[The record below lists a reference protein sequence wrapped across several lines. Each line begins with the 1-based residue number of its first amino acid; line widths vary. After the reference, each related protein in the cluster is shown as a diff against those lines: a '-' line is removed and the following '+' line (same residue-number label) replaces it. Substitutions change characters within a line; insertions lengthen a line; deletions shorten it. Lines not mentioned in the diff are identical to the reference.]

1 VIGLEVVEVAT
12 RPMSEEER
20 QRMRDEAVPL
30 PGQPPPAPGARVV
43 EVVDGPRWE
52 HEVRLKERD
61 GERVLGITIGQP
73 EALAIGFGLLG
84 HLEPRP
90 MTHDFIGNLLQ
101 VLDDVSV
108 RQLVITKRERGT
120 FHARLEVQHRDRML
134 DVDCRPSD
142 GIAVAVRLSVPILVA
157 DELEPLLAAA

>member
-1 VIGLEVVEVAT
+1 VIELEVVDIAT
-12 RPMSEEER
+12 RPMSDEDR
-20 QRMRDEAVPL
+20 QRLRDEAMPL
-30 PGQPPPAPGARVV
+30 PGQPPPAPDARVV
-43 EVVDGPRWE
+43 DVVDGPRWE

-61 GERVLGITIGQP
+61 GKRVLGITIGQP

-101 VLDDVSV
+101 ALDDVSV
-108 RQLVITKRERGT
+108 RQLVITRRERGT
-120 FHARLEVQHRDRML
+120 FHARLKVQHRDRML

-142 GIAVAVRLSVPILVA
+142 GIAVAVRLGLPILAA

>member
-1 VIGLEVVEVAT
+1 VA
-12 RPMSEEER
+12 
-20 QRMRDEAVPL
+20 
-30 PGQPPPAPGARVV
+30 
-43 EVVDGPRWE
+43 DGPRWE

-61 GERVLGITIGQP
+61 GERVLGISIGQP

-90 MTHDFIGNLLQ
+90 MTHDFIGNLLR

-120 FHARLEVQHRDRML
+120 FHARLEVQHRDRVL

-142 GIAVAVRLSVPILVA
+142 GIAVAVRLGAPILA
-157 DELEPLLAAA
+157 GDELEPLLAAA